1 MRLSVRSRAWETIGV
16 AALLCLSAGARTAHA
31 QVAGAIRGKVTDGA
45 TQRPL
50 DGVHV
55 ILVAAN
61 QEARTDATGTFAFR
75 GIAAGSY
82 TRR

>member
-55 ILVAAN
+55 TWLEPVSDEQYSAAVS
-61 QEARTDATGTFAFR
+61 G
-75 GIAAGSY
+75 
-82 TRR
+82 